1 MRVFVVDYESLC
13 ALGAGKDEI
22 WNSVASGVRGGKS
35 IHHFPT
41 EGLPNR
47 AGAFVEAEKLLFSKR
62 FRDPAGVRAAVK
74 RDRKLHLGLRSLELL
89 LAHEGSSRFL
99 REASS
104 QRGGFYWGLG
114 IHVPAVEL
122 SLDYPELRTHLDWV
136 KAERADVSELNANL
150 IQPCEL
156 IGEILRTEWDIALPM
171 GVLLTACSSSAQSLG
186 MAYES
191 IRTGRLDYAL
201 AGGADSLLNL
211 LGYLAF
217 AKMGVI
223 PESQEDPALQC
234 RPLDESRIGTLLGEG
249 GTVFVLASEDM
260 VRAGGIIPRAEVIG
274 YGSSLDAFK
283 ITAPDPA
290 GRGMELA
297 MRRALASAK
306 ISPDDVDYINLHG
319 TGTAAN
325 DPVEVDA
332 VSRVFARSVAVS
344 STKDR
349 HGHLIAGAGACEA
362 AICCLAL
369 ERESVP
375 GTLNLKRPIDSK
387 GLDFVVGN
395 LRSASP
401 RIVMSNSFAFGGIN
415 ASLLLKKAET

>member
-1 MRVFVVDYESLC
+1 VRVFVADYESLC
-13 ALGAGKDEI
+13 ALGAGKREI
-22 WNSVASGVRGGKS
+22 WEALASGLRGGKA

-47 AGAFVEAEKLLFSKR
+47 AGAFVEAEKLVFEKT
-62 FRDPAGVRAAVK
+62 FKDPASVGAAVK

-89 LAHEGSSRFL
+89 LANAGTSRFL
-99 REASS
+99 EQSS
-104 QRGGFYWGLG
+104 KRRGGFFWGLG

-122 SLDYPELRTHLDWV
+122 SLQYPTLQTHLDWV
-136 KAERADVSELNANL
+136 KAERADASEVNANL

-156 IGEILRTEWDIALPM
+156 IGEILSSEWGLSLPM

-186 MAYES
+186 TAYES
-191 IRTGRLDYAL
+191 IRTGRLDYAI

-223 PESQEDPALQC
+223 PESQEDPATQC

-249 GTVFVLASEDM
+249 GTAFVLVSEEM
-260 VRAGGIIPRAEVIG
+260 LQKAGLTPRAEVIG

-283 ITAPDPA
+283 ITAPDPE

-297 MRRALASAK
+297 MRRALNSAG
-306 ISPDDVDYINLHG
+306 IATSEVDYINLHG
-319 TGTAAN
+319 TGTTAN

-332 VSRVFARSVAVS
+332 VARVFGRAVAVS

-369 ERESVP
+369 EHGSVP
-375 GTLNLKRPIDSK
+375 GTLNMKRPIDSK
-387 GLDFVVGN
+387 GLDFVSGT
-395 LRSASP
+395 LRKISP

-415 ASLLLKKAET
+415 ASLLLKKTET